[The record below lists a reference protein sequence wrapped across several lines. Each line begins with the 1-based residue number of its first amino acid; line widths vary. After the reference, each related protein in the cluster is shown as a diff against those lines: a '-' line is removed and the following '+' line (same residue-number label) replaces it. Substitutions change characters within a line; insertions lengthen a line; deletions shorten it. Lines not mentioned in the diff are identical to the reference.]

1 MQAALGD
8 ILFAFVEG
16 DQLWLS
22 PTYQKQEDWWQVLL
36 DGQQLRRS
44 KVLDYAQTLV
54 EAYLRVYPG
63 EQHRVGHG
71 RILTVLLEALDPLTK

>member
-22 PTYQKQEDWWQVLL
+22 PTYQKQEGWWQVPL
-36 DGQQLRRS
+36 DVRQLRRN
-44 KVLDYAQTLV
+44 KALDYAQTLV
-54 EAYLRVYPG
+54 EAYLRVHPG
-63 EQHRVGHG
+63 EQHRVGPA
-71 RILTVLLEALDPLTK
+71 RILTILLEALDPLTK